1 MAENQNPNVKE
12 EVNENVEVEATEFT
26 EFTSEKESITEDI
39 QKAQEENSQKITEA
53 LAEAERQL
61 KEARLK
67 AFLKEKGLDEGI
79 KFGDL
84 TPEQRAEYD
93 SFDLPEEEKTRIY
106 ENAKNAIIPITK
118 ERNETLDSM
127 EDRITTLYGKAKEK
141 HEELQNELN
150 SLPATPENEEKR
162 AQLEKDIASME
173 TIMGELGPE
182 KGSESPMR
190 KTLASALKTHT
201 ESNKG
206 VRAKLGKLFGEERVN
221 SDPDIQNTLMTAKE
235 RKEMGIEEKAPAEK
249 GDEVEKTEEEQEKE
263 NKEVKAGQQ
272 VDPKTAAALQQAMK
286 NAGIQPGAAQVVEG
300 EAEKAIPTAM
310 QHLAALGYAGGILNV
325 KSSMGLLDE
334 FTKADEKVQLEIL
347 KDTEAQSKI
356 FEAMKVANGAKSPIT
371 AFKFGKTRRNL
382 VKMANST
389 MMRKAL
395 QDLDKDVDFN
405 KLDEVESKFKSALRE
420 YDDIRIKKEAQI
432 SALPEGEE
440 KAQLQAELD
449 EINQKYSALT
459 GVKQF
464 RDIANLEMTR
474 ATDKFFNF
482 VDSLRSGENV
492 PKLPSKA
499 DYEAEKKRDEIYNK
513 AKNLKEQNK
522 ANEER
527 TSFNDPSLVNNA
539 EVAEKNLQDRENN
552 NQPTKEQKEINN
564 QDMVK

>member
-12 EVNENVEVEATEFT
+12 EVNENVEVEATEVT
-26 EFTSEKESITEDI
+26 EFTSEKKSITEDI
-39 QKAQEENSQKITEA
+39 QKAQEENSQKITDA

-79 KFGDL
+79 KFSDL

-118 ERNETLDSM
+118 QRNETLDSM
-127 EDRITTLYGKAKEK
+127 EDRITGLYAKAKEK

-150 SLPATPENEEKR
+150 ALPATPENEAKR

-173 TIMGELGPE
+173 NIMGELGPE

-249 GDEVEKTEEEQEKE
+249 GDEVEKAEEEQEK
-263 NKEVKAGQQ
+263 KEEKAGQQ
-272 VDPKTAAALQQAMK
+272 VDPKTAAAIQQAMK

-300 EAEKAIPTAM
+300 ESEKAIPTAM

-347 KDTEAQSKI
+347 KDTDAQKKI
-356 FEAMKVANGAKSPIT
+356 FEAMKVANSAKSPIT

-432 SALPEGEE
+432 NALPEGEE

-539 EVAEKNLQDRENN
+539 EVAEQNQAEREENN
-552 NQPTKEQKEINN
+552 KEVKAKDV
-564 QDMVK
+564 QDIVK

>member
-39 QKAQEENSQKITEA
+39 QKAQEENSQKITDA

-67 AFLKEKGLDEGI
+67 AFLKEKGLDEGT
-79 KFGDL
+79 KFSDL

-118 ERNETLDSM
+118 QRNETLDSM
-127 EDRITTLYGKAKEK
+127 EDRITGLYTKAKEK

-150 SLPATPENEEKR
+150 VLPATPENEEKR

-173 TIMGELGPE
+173 NIMGELGPE

-286 NAGIQPGAAQVVEG
+286 NAGIQPGAAPVVEG
-300 EAEKAIPTAM
+300 EADKAVPTAM
-310 QHLAALGYAGGILNV
+310 QHLVALGYAGGILNV

-347 KDTEAQSKI
+347 KDAEAQSKI
-356 FEAMKVANGAKSPIT
+356 FEAMKVANSAKSPIT

-432 SALPEGEE
+432 NALPEGEE
-440 KAQLQAELD
+440 KSQLQAELD
-449 EINQKYSALT
+449 EINKKYSALT

-539 EVAEKNLQDRENN
+539 EVAEQNQAEREENN
-552 NQPTKEQKEINN
+552 KEVKAKDV
-564 QDMVK
+564 QDIVK